1 MSKGKVLVVDDE
13 AVMRDSLG
21 HWLEQ
26 EGYDVMTAGESI
38 AALEE
43 IKNRAWDLAIIDL
56 KMPKMDGLQL
66 MHQLKKIKNAPPVII
81 MTAYATVDTA
91 VMAMK
96 EGAADYLVKPF
107 SLEEI
112 RIVVNKLVEHQRL
125 IKENI
130 LLRQELSKRFY
141 FHNLVGK
148 SPAMTVVFDLI
159 KTVAPTRSTVVI
171 RGESGTG
178 KELVAR
184 ATHALSSHRKGAFIA
199 AACGA
204 MPETLLETELFGYEK
219 GAFTGANGHYKGR
232 IEMADAGTLF
242 LDEIG
247 DISLRTQVDLLRFLQ
262 EREFRRVG
270 GKDPVKVDTRIIAAT
285 NRNIEQLIEEGK
297 FREDLYYRLNV
308 ITINVPPLRSR
319 KEDIPLLVEHILTKY
334 GVETRKKIEH
344 LSEEVMSILLD
355 HNWPGNVR
363 QLETVIEPALV
374 VTKKSVVGVDD
385 LPADF
390 IGIVRPEASLTGART
405 MDSVEKA
412 HIQDVLRDCGW
423 NIQSAAKVLGINRVT
438 LYNKIKRYNLKKL

>member
-1 MSKGKVLVVDDE
+1 MNKGRLIVVDDE
-13 AVMRDSLG
+13 STIRDSLEQ
-21 HWLEQ
+21 WFKQ
-26 EGYDVMTAGESI
+26 EGYEVMTVADGPS
-38 AALEE
+38 ALEE
-43 IKNRAWDLAIIDL
+43 IKNSSWDVAVVDL
-56 KMPKMDGLQL
+56 KMPRMEGMQL
-66 MHQLKKIKNAPPVII
+66 MRHLKKIKNAPPVII
-81 MTAYATVDTA
+81 MTAYASVDTA

-112 RIVVNKLVEHQRL
+112 GVVVNKLVEHQRL

-159 KTVAPTRSTVVI
+159 KTVAPTRSTVLI

-184 ATHALSSHRKGAFIA
+184 AIHALSTHQKGAFIA

-219 GAFTGANGHYKGR
+219 GAFTGADSRHKGR
-232 IEMADAGTLF
+232 IEMADGGTLF

-247 DISLRTQVDLLRFLQ
+247 DISLRTQIDLLRFLQ

-270 GKDPVKVDTRIIAAT
+270 GKESVKVDTRVIAAT
-285 NRNIEQLIEEGK
+285 NRNIEQLIAEGK
-297 FREDLYYRLNV
+297 FRDDLYYRLNV
-308 ITINVPPLRSR
+308 ITINVPPLRDR
-319 KEDIPLLVEHILTKY
+319 KEDIPLLVEHILARCA
-334 GVETRKKIEH
+334 VETGKKTDH

-355 HNWPGNVR
+355 HDWPGNIR
-363 QLETVIEPALV
+363 QLENIIEHAV
-374 VTKKSVVGVDD
+374 VVSKKNIIAVED

-390 IGIVRPEASLTGART
+390 ISAVRTESGSITNRS

-412 HIQDVLRDCGW
+412 HIAEILKDCKW
-423 NIQSAAKVLGINRVT
+423 NIQKASRILGINRVT
-438 LYNKIKRYNLKKL
+438 LYNKIKKYDLKKM